1 MLIVEDGVAAGAFE
15 DLLRGKGSV
24 AAWNDAPTE
33 VKFNRKEEGGLHSFC
48 VLFERNKIQH
58 DYS

>member
-15 DLLRGKGSV
+15 DLLGWKGSV

-33 VKFNRKEEGGLHSFC
+33 VKFNREEEGGLHSLG